1 MEEGVPDS
9 KHVSMVIEPVIIHQ
23 RNMGKKRAI
32 EIEKKQHDTV
42 RDIRYTHTQ
51 KDRDK
56 KESGV

>member
-1 MEEGVPDS
+1 
-9 KHVSMVIEPVIIHQ
+9 
-23 RNMGKKRAI
+23 MGKKRAI

-56 KESGV
+56 KECGVWEFKRIRERMKKRKKEPVKKE